1 MKLNATQYARTH
13 ADVAASLCALRV
25 RVTASTVA
33 RVPGDSSA
41 LGTGG
46 MTIAR
51 SGSIGW
57 SPPS

>member
-1 MKLNATQYARTH
+1 MKTNATAYRTH
-13 ADVAASLCALRV
+13 ADVAAFPCAAWA
-25 RVTASTVA
+25 RVTASTAVQ
-33 RVPGDSSA
+33 VPGDSSA